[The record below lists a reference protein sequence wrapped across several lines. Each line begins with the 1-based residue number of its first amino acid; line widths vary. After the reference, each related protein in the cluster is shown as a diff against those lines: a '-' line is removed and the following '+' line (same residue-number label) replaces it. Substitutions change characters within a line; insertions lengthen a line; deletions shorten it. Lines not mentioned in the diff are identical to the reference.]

1 MKSVTSTQRF
11 AGRMTHRI
19 MLFTAAATVSGAAL
33 AHAQVSDPVEF
44 TTTFPF
50 TVGNTTMP
58 AGAYEI
64 RRDIDNGTV
73 YRIESAK
80 QHIGTLFEV
89 EPTSVNKPPSKSEVV
104 FKRYGQGYVLKS
116 VWEEGSSEGIQ
127 AVVAEAER
135 HHVKGGGTVTETR
148 IPARH
153 HKSST
158 D

>member
-1 MKSVTSTQRF
+1 MKSVT
-11 AGRMTHRI
+11 HRV
-19 MLFTAAATVSGAAL
+19 MLFTAVATISGAAL

-64 RRDIDNGTV
+64 RRDTDNGTV
-73 YRIESAK
+73 YRIESANK
-80 QHIGTLFEV
+80 HIGTLFEV
-89 EPTSVNKPPSKSEVV
+89 ETTSMKTPPAKSEVV

-116 VWEEGSSEGIQ
+116 VWEEGSSDGIET
-127 AVVAEAER
+127 AMVEAER
-135 HHVKGGGTVTETR
+135 HHVKAGGTVTETR

-153 HKSST
+153 HKANAGT